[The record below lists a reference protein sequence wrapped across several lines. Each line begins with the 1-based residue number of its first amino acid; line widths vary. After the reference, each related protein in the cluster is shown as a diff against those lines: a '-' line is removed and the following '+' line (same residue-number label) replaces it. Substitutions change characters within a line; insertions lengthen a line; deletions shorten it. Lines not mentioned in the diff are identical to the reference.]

1 MKTFRYTETFK
12 SQQGEGRYSGTPSV
26 FVRLFGC
33 NLRCPSYNC
42 VTPNPVNY
50 EVQEI
55 IRNIDKYKTF
65 DELPLVQTGCDSY
78 PSVYPEFKHLAKEG
92 TADDLVGDLVRLL
105 PTGLW
110 SNNYNDT
117 HLVITGGEPLLKGW
131 QKSYS
136 ELLFHDKMA
145 SLREITFE
153 TNGTQELC
161 SEFTDCLAEW
171 LRLDKTREVTFSV
184 STKLSCSGEPN
195 EKTLRPETVASYQ
208 DHGYTYLKLVVA
220 TEEDV
225 AEALE
230 VVDLYRKAG
239 FIGPV
244 YLMAVGGT
252 SESFQL
258 NNKQVA
264 DMALKHGLRYS
275 DRLHIG
281 LYGNQWA
288 T

>member
-1 MKTFRYTETFK
+1 MKTFRYTEAFI
-12 SQQGEGRYSGTPSV
+12 SQQGEARYTGVPSV

-33 NLRCPSYNC
+33 NLRCPSFNS
-42 VTPNPVNY
+42 VTPSTTNY

-55 IRNIDKYKTF
+55 IQNIDKYKTF

-78 PSVYPEFKHLAKEG
+78 PSVYPEFRHLAKEA
-92 TADDLVGDLVRLL
+92 TSDELVDELIGLL
-105 PTGLW
+105 PTGQW
-110 SNNYNDT
+110 NSNHNDV

-153 TNGTQELC
+153 TNGTQDIC
-161 SEFTDCLAEW
+161 SEFAECLTEW
-171 LRLDKTREVTFSV
+171 RNLDESREVTFSV
-184 STKLSCSGEPN
+184 STKLSCSGESK
-195 EKTLRPETVASYQ
+195 EKTLRPETVVSYQ
-208 DHGYTYLKLVVA
+208 KYGYAYLKLVVA

-230 VVDLYRKAG
+230 VIDLYRKAG
-239 FIGPV
+239 FTGPV
-244 YLMAVGGT
+244 YLMPIGGT
-252 SESFQL
+252 SEAFQL
-258 NNKQVA
+258 NNRQVA